1 MSLYKCNVL
10 VRGRHSETYSLF
22 DAVIQDLPDGR
33 RHLRAPFAV
42 RREYAVKPS
51 ETDTRLRQQRR
62 QPQQKIRRAR
72 RRCEQS
78 ATATQSARESPL
90 DRHAQSRAAS
100 ALATSPTLRTT
111 KVGSIPNG

>member
-51 ETDTRLRQQRR
+51 ETDTRPRPYAWRLSWGNKFRLNDLERDTNLQRLRHSDTPR
-62 QPQQKIRRAR
+62 P
-72 RRCEQS
+72 
-78 ATATQSARESPL
+78 P
-90 DRHAQSRAAS
+90 AS
-100 ALATSPTLRTT
+100 
-111 KVGSIPNG
+111 